1 MFKLPN
7 ANYKFTDKKLSP
19 LSVMSMVLSII
30 SFIALAVMLIMSF
43 KLAGEVSMRTGVT
56 TFLCLIFSLTALG
69 LSIRTYFQK
78 NVYHIFSHI
87 GTAVSAVNLFYIMYV
102 YGVGFMGA

>member
-30 SFIALAVMLIMSF
+30 AFIALLVLLIMSF
-43 KLAGEVSMRTGVT
+43 KMAGNIPVRAGVT
-56 TFLCLIFSLTALG
+56 TFLCLIFSLTALV

-87 GTAVSAVNLFYIMYV
+87 GTAVSAINLLYIMYV
-102 YGVGFMGA
+102 YGVGFMGV

>member
-1 MFKLPN
+1 MIKLPN
-7 ANYKFTDKKLSP
+7 ANYKFTDKKISP
-19 LSVMSMVLSII
+19 FSVMSVSLSLI
-30 SFIALAVMLIMSF
+30 SFIALVILIIMSF
-43 KLAGEVSMRTGVT
+43 KLAGQIELKVGLT

-87 GTAVSAVNLFYIMYV
+87 GTGISAVNILFIMYV
-102 YGVGFMGA
+102 YGVGLIG